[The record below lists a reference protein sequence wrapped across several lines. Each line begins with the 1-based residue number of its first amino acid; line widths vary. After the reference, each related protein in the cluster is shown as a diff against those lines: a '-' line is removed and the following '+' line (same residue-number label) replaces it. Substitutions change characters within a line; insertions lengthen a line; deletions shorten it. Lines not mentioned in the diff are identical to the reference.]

1 MIKTSCLPGPRY
13 EALLELLRTTEALW
27 NASRVFF
34 DQWELSPSQFN
45 VLNVLRGK
53 PEGVAQIELSRM
65 LIMHRSNV
73 TGLVDRLERRKL
85 VMRKDNPSDR
95 RVYHVSLTAA
105 GRKLLEEILPVYY
118 GMAEKIWGDCP
129 AFQAR
134 EMAEA
139 LCRIRGNVEQLSRGI
154 AAE

>member
-1 MIKTSCLPGPRY
+1 MTKTSCLPGPRY

-118 GMAEKIWGDCP
+118 GMA
-129 AFQAR
+129 
-134 EMAEA
+134 
-139 LCRIRGNVEQLSRGI
+139 
-154 AAE
+154 